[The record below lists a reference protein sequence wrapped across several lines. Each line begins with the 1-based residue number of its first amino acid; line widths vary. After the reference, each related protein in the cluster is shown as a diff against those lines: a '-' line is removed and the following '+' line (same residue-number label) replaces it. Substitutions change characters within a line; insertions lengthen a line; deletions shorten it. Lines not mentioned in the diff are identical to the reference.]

1 MKTNVD
7 KVHIFVSLPTAA
19 MMQIQNVFV
28 TPSNQK
34 IQAAKAKRKFSVE
47 EGDHITMLNV
57 FNAFMKYNK
66 SSRWCHEY
74 FLNYKGLVR
83 AVEIREQLVRLLRK
97 FNIKLLSSNGE
108 VKPILRCITS
118 GKYSIFQLRFK

>member
-1 MKTNVD
+1 
-7 KVHIFVSLPTAA
+7 

-97 FNIKLLSSNGE
+97 FNIKLVSSNGE

-118 GKYSIFQLRFK
+118 GILYSS